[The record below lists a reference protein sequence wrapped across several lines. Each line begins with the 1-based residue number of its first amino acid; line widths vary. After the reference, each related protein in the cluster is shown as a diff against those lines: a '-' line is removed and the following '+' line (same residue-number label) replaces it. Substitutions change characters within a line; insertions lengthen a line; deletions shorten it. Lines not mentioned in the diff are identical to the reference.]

1 MLQLC
6 YGPWLAP
13 VWFSR
18 SLRAMLSSCVVK
30 VDVRLAEIPSS
41 HRQRSHNPKVHIP
54 RRSSQSAHPSIHVP
68 KHASQGV
75 HPKEPIPMCM
85 SQSMH
90 PKAPIPKHPS
100 QSMHPKVPIPKPLSR
115 SAHPIICIPKCPS
128 QNACPK
134 MPIPKCSSP
143 QFSGD
148 RDVQSWAR
156 GVKRSWHSKEVRK
169 EKALPVC
176 LLPLYLFASLSFNT
190 LTLGCSCKSFP

>member
-54 RRSSQSAHPSIHVP
+54 RRSSQSAHPSMHVP

-75 HPKEPIPMCM
+75 RPKAYIPRCPSWRTHPYMHVPKHA
-85 SQSMH
+85 SQSAH
-90 PKAPIPKHPS
+90 PKAPIPKYAS
-100 QSMHPKVPIPKPLSR
+100 QSAHLKMHVQ
-115 SAHPIICIPKCPS
+115 KCPS
-128 QNACPK
+128 QSAHPL
-134 MPIPKCSSP
+134 SSVEAGM
-143 QFSGD
+143 SRAGLE
-148 RDVQSWAR
+148 VSR
-156 GVKRSWHSKEVRK
+156 GGGTPKRS
-169 EKALPVC
+169 EKRRLFQCACSPFIC
-176 LLPLYLFASLSFNT
+176 LHRWA
-190 LTLGCSCKSFP
+190 LTLSLWAVHANPSLKKNKWKRT

>member
-54 RRSSQSAHPSIHVP
+54 RRSSQSAHPSMHVP

-75 HPKEPIPMCM
+75 HPEEPIPKYA
-85 SQSMH
+85 SQSAHLKMH
-90 PKAPIPKHPS
+90 V
-100 QSMHPKVPIPKPLSR
+100 Q
-115 SAHPIICIPKCPS
+115 KCPS
-128 QNACPK
+128 QSAHPL
-134 MPIPKCSSP
+134 SSVEAGM
-143 QFSGD
+143 SRAGLE
-148 RDVQSWAR
+148 VSR
-156 GVKRSWHSKEVRK
+156 GVGTPKRS
-169 EKALPVC
+169 EKRRLFQCACSPFIC
-176 LLPLYLFASLSFNT
+176 LHR
-190 LTLGCSCKSFP
+190 